1 MFPRCVRTYIE
12 TSSSLIKCLV
22 CYAIAIAI
30 AVVFIVVL
38 PSLLLL
44 LFCPVLAT
52 YRMQQQRAVYNGRER
67 SARIELRIAANTL
80 ACFVCI
86 AVVLLVQIDT
96 SSSFMAGSSEP
107 VMLERPRETFLRV
120 I

>member
-1 MFPRCVRTYIE
+1 MSRLLCYRYCCCFYRC
-12 TSSSLIKCLV
+12 SALV
-22 CYAIAIAI
+22 VAI
-30 AVVFIVVL
+30 IVL
-38 PSLLLL
+38 
-44 LFCPVLAT
+44 PVLAT

-67 SARIELRIAANTL
+67 SARIELRIAADTL

-120 I
+120 IYA